1 MLAINIIST
10 LKKVPSLSH
19 MQDNVIMA
27 LIAVAAV
34 FAAIAIFLAIYL
46 ITDYVRTEQEE
57 HKAPDSHKLILDL
70 QKTLI
75 DEMKGTSKQNKLMI
89 NLTIIFIIIT
99 LIGILASVLGPERS
113 VTAAKDIGSSISS
126 LFSQALGGF
135 RKASGK

>member
-1 MLAINIIST
+1 
-10 LKKVPSLSH
+10 

-34 FAAIAIFLAIYL
+34 IAAVVIFLAIYL

-99 LIGILASVLGPERS
+99 LLGILASVLGPERS
-113 VTAAKDIGSSISS
+113 VTTAQDIGSSISS
-126 LFSQALGGF
+126 LFSQVLGGF

>member
-19 MQDNVIMA
+19 MQDNVILA

-34 FAAIAIFLAIYL
+34 FAAVAIFLAIYL
-46 ITDYVRTEQEE
+46 ITDYVRIEQEE

-75 DEMKGTSKQNKLMI
+75 DEMKGTSKQNRLMI

-99 LIGILASVLGPERS
+99 LLGILVSVLGPEHS
-113 VTAAKDIGSSISS
+113 VTAAKDAVSSINS
-126 LFSQALGGF
+126 LLSQALGGF
-135 RKASGK
+135 RKSSGK

>member
-1 MLAINIIST
+1 MLVINIIST

-34 FAAIAIFLAIYL
+34 LAAIAIFLVIYV
-46 ITDYVRTEQEE
+46 ITDFVRTEQVE
-57 HKAPDSHKLILDL
+57 HHAPDSHKLILDL

-89 NLTIIFIIIT
+89 NLTIIFIIISV
-99 LIGILASVLGPERS
+99 IGILASVLGAERS
-113 VTAAKDIGSSISS
+113 IIFAKDIGSSISS
-126 LFSQALGGF
+126 FFSQALGGF

>member
-10 LKKVPSLSH
+10 LKKVPSLSQ
-19 MQDNVIMA
+19 MPDNVIMA

-34 FAAIAIFLAIYL
+34 FAAIVIFLVIYV
-46 ITDYVRTEQEE
+46 ITDFVRTEQVE
-57 HKAPDSHKLILDL
+57 HHAPDSHKLILDL

-89 NLTIIFIIIT
+89 NLTIVFIIIT
-99 LIGILASVLGPERS
+99 ILGIMASVLGPERS

-126 LFSQALGGF
+126 LFSNTLGGF